1 MEKNLNVLKK
11 LTNIMF
17 DLFELNKIEIIQ
29 ISIHE
34 MNLPKNHAKL
44 ISKEFDD
51 RNVFLDNGIDNK
63 FKQSL
68 KKGFYLPFFV
78 EPDSLYRFKLTEGH
92 HRFEAIKNYY
102 KTIPCIIIEDRNKR
116 KLIQKIYL
124 PLIDLITEN
133 AKICEDNNIFWHDD
147 RLLGVPN

>member
-1 MEKNLNVLKK
+1 MEKNLDILQK

-17 DLFELNKIEIIQ
+17 DLFELHNIKVIQ
-29 ISIHE
+29 INIDE
-34 MNLPKNHAKL
+34 ITLPKDHAIL
-44 ISKEFDD
+44 IHKGYDA
-51 RNVFLDNGIDNK
+51 RNVFLDNGIDNL
-63 FKQSL
+63 FRESL

-78 EPDSLYRFKLTEGH
+78 EPDSLYRYKLTEGH
-92 HRFEAIKNYY
+92 HRYEAIKDDY
-102 KTIPCIIIEDRNKR
+102 KSVPTIIIEDYEKR

-133 AKICEDNNIFWHDD
+133 AKICEDNNIIWHDE